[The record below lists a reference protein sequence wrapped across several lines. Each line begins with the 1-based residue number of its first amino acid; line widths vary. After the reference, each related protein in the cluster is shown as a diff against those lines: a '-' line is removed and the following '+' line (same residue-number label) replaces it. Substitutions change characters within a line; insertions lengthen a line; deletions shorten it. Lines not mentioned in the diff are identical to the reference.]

1 MMKKGRFVAISY
13 VLGMVGTLLTVWFSS
28 VEAVEYAASNAG
40 IPSAVTLSDHEARAR
55 FHEDAAR
62 EMHAKAQE
70 QKRLLEQYKAKSY
83 LYGRQAQDL
92 QASTHA
98 LARKYDKAA
107 KAHTREAALHRER
120 AIQLAEDDAFCNFPE
135 KVERC

>member
-13 VLGMVGTLLTVWFSS
+13 IASMVGMLLTVWFSS
-28 VEAVEYAASNAG
+28 IEAAGYADTNAEMH
-40 IPSAVTLSDHEARAR
+40 SAVTFSNHEAMAK
-55 FHEDAAR
+55 FHEDAAM
-62 EMHAKAQE
+62 EMQAEAQE

-92 QASTHA
+92 QGHTHA

-107 KAHTREAALHRER
+107 KKHTREAALHRER
-120 AIQLAEDDAFCNFPE
+120 AIKLAEDAFCNFPE
-135 KVERC
+135 KTERC